1 MDHPHRMRTFSTRP
15 LATLLACLCLT
26 HAMPVL
32 ADAAQGASADYPT
45 PTFGGWGVNP
55 ADIDHAVRP
64 GDNFFDYVNG
74 KWLRAEVIPGQYT
87 YSGNVL
93 ALRLGSAR
101 AVRAILAD
109 LAASPHPAGT
119 TEQRLADSYHAFM
132 DDAAINAAGLAPAQ
146 PFIDRIRASQTRAQL
161 SALMGEPGMPSPIA
175 LYVNIDPTRP
185 KANAVFAAITGLGL
199 PDRDYYLSDTVRNVD
214 LRAKYQ
220 TLLTL
225 LLARAGYADAAGV
238 ATRVY
243 EFEHQIAIVSWDRAL
258 ARNPLLT
265 NTVVPLATVES
276 WGSAFPIKPLI
287 DASSLGQ
294 VPSLIVREV
303 PPTAETAVT
312 AGIAPADQAKL
323 GGGMPALAQ
332 VLGTTDV
339 ATIQA
344 WMIATFLRAH
354 AAVLPADIDD
364 ANFAFYGKV
373 LSGQESQRPRWQRGV
388 DAVEGQMGEAVGK
401 IYVAQYFPPASKI
414 AMEKL
419 VANLRAALAVN
430 LKDLAW
436 MTPATR
442 TAAQAKLDQ
451 FGVKVGYPDTFR
463 TYDGMIIRPDA
474 PLANAVASD
483 QWHWQDQ
490 LRDLANGVDK
500 TRWRMTPQTVNAYYQ
515 PTANEIVFPA
525 AYLQPPYFNPRAD
538 DAVNYGAVGATI
550 GHEIGHGFD
559 DQGSHYDGTGQLRN
573 WWTAQDRKTF
583 EALTARLIA
592 QYDRQCP
599 YDEGKT
605 CHNGRLTLGENI
617 GDLGGL
623 SMAYEAYHLSLHG
636 KPAKVIDGLSGDQ
649 RFFLSYA
656 QSERWKLREAF
667 GRQLLKSD
675 PHSLAETRVNA
686 VLPNFDPWY
695 KAFDIKPGDKLYL
708 PPAERVHI
716 W

>member
-1 MDHPHRMRTFSTRP
+1 MRALSFRP
-15 LATLLACLCLT
+15 MAALMASLCLATPL
-26 HAMPVL
+26 PSL
-32 ADAAQGASADYPT
+32 ADVPAPAKEAADYPV

-74 KWLRAEVIPGQYT
+74 KWLRSEVIPDQYT

-93 ALRLGSAR
+93 ALRVGSAR
-101 AVRAILAD
+101 AVRTILDD
-109 LAASPHPAGT
+109 LVANPHPAGSV
-119 TEQRLADSYHAFM
+119 EQRLADSYRAFM
-132 DDAAINAAGLAPAQ
+132 DDAAINAAGLAPAK
-146 PFIDRIRASQTRAQL
+146 PYIDRIRASQTREQL
-161 SALMGEPGMPSPIA
+161 SALMAEPGLPSPVG
-175 LYVNIDPTRP
+175 LYVNIDPNNP
-185 KANAVFAAITGLGL
+185 AANTVFATITGLGL

-214 LRAKYQ
+214 LRVKYRA
-220 TLLTL
+220 LLTV
-225 LLARAGYADAAGV
+225 LLAKAGYPDPAAT
-238 ATRVY
+238 AALVY
-243 EFEHQIAIVSWDRAL
+243 EFEHQIAIVSWDRAI

-265 NTVVPLATVES
+265 TTVVPTATVES
-276 WGSAFPIKPLI
+276 WGTAFPLKPLI

-294 VPSLIVREV
+294 VASIIVREV
-303 PPTAETAVT
+303 PPDAAQVATL
-312 AGIAPADQAKL
+312 GLSPADQAKL
-323 GGGMPALAQ
+323 TGGMPAL
-332 VLGTTDV
+332 VKLLGTTDP

-354 AAVLPADIDD
+354 SAVLPSDIDD

-373 LSGQESQRPRWQRGV
+373 LSGQEIQRPRWQRGV
-388 DAVEGQMGEAVGK
+388 DAVEGQMGEAIGK
-401 IYVAQYFPPASKI
+401 LYVARYFPPASKI

-419 VANLRAALAVN
+419 VANLRAAMAAN

-442 TAAQAKLDQ
+442 AAARAKLDQ
-451 FGVKVGYPDTFR
+451 FGVKIGYPDTFK
-463 TYDGMIIRPDA
+463 TYDGMDIRPDA
-474 PLANAVASD
+474 PLADAMASS
-483 QWHWQDQ
+483 QWHWRDN
-490 LRDLANGVDK
+490 LRKLAAGVDK
-500 TRWRMTPQTVNAYYQ
+500 SEWRMTPQTVNAQYS
-515 PTANEIVFPA
+515 PTANDITFPA
-525 AYLQPPYFNPRAD
+525 AYLQPPFFNPKAD
-538 DAVNYGAVGATI
+538 DAVNYGAVGSTI

-559 DQGSHYDGTGQLRN
+559 DQGSRYDGTGQLRN
-573 WWTAQDRKTF
+573 WWTPEDRRTF
-583 EALTARLIA
+583 EALTAKLVA

-599 YDEGKT
+599 YDDGKT
-605 CHNGRLTLGENI
+605 CHNGKLTLGENI

-636 KPAKVIDGLSGDQ
+636 HPAKVIDGLTGDQ

-675 PHSLAETRVNA
+675 PHSLAEARFNA